1 LLGPGKKRG
10 HPPRWISR
18 MSGGEIN
25 MNMGQNQHEKY
36 GLALGLYKQVTNILL
51 GQQAY
56 KRA

>member
-1 LLGPGKKRG
+1 
-10 HPPRWISR
+10 